1 MDSLVNCG
9 PGGKAAGPKLIG
21 SNFSWWDPRSWNE
34 KGRSILRAARL
45 ASDQRKPPEFS
56 RHLWLKGGRFPAY
69 SRAGQRGPEKAF
81 WSSIR
86 QGPVRFP
93 PACLP
98 PKEKDLVFRDVII
111 PITPHPDPVEN
122 HFGQGC
128 FAALPGAWNK
138 KHLIILFQVRENEGL
153 KISGNRHV
161 HNIRLYC
168 KVAND
173 KFRVLSKNVFPEKTF
188 SPTEA
193 EILYSHCRAPNI
205 LSAPE
210 NSDLSSKNAYYWD
223 PFHWVSIC

>member
-1 MDSLVNCG
+1 MER
-9 PGGKAAGPKLIG
+9 GKRLY
-21 SNFSWWDPRSWNE
+21 NWR
-34 KGRSILRAARL
+34 GRRRHSYKTK
-45 ASDQRKPPEFS
+45 KPPQDLSKEISKMSPEF
-56 RHLWLKGGRFPAY
+56 
-69 SRAGQRGPEKAF
+69 
-81 WSSIR
+81 
-86 QGPVRFP
+86 
-93 PACLP
+93 
-98 PKEKDLVFRDVII
+98 
-111 PITPHPDPVEN
+111 T
-122 HFGQGC
+122 
-128 FAALPGAWNK
+128 
-138 KHLIILFQVRENEGL
+138 FQVRKDEGL

-223 PFHWVSIC
+223 PFH